1 MPKRYRAGVIGRTGR
16 GGYGHGLDTV
26 YRHMDE
32 VDLIAVAD
40 DDPDG
45 LEEAGRRLG
54 VDKLYPDYCEML
66 RREWFD
72 IVSVCP
78 RWLGQHAEMVA
89 QVAKA
94 GACVFLEK
102 PIAPTLSEADAMI
115 EACESAGVRMGVAH
129 QGRMHRATAY
139 ARQLLMEGEIG
150 EILSVQM
157 HGKEDQRGGGED
169 LMVLGTH
176 LFDMVRLLL
185 GRNPIWVF
193 ASVTKQDGCPITVE
207 DAQEGPEELG
217 LIAGDRIHALYGFGN
232 GVTATF
238 ETRRNQISESDRYGM
253 WIYGSAGILTVHNSS
268 QQIRLYESPLWN
280 PDIAVSVRDITAEA
294 FGLAPSEQAPQAD
307 LQMEANV
314 AIVRDVL
321 QAQAD
326 GRRPVNSGHDARWAL
341 EMIHGVYESHLYGER
356 VSLPLLNR
364 QHPLVQTPR
373 ERA

>member
-16 GGYGHGLDTV
+16 GDYGHGLDTV
-26 YRHMDE
+26 YRHMDD
-32 VDLIAVAD
+32 VDIIAVAD

-45 LEEAGRRLG
+45 LRAAGQRLG
-54 VDKLYPDYCEML
+54 VDKLYADYREML

-72 IVSVCP
+72 IVSICP

-89 QVAKA
+89 DVAKA

-102 PIAPTLSEADAMI
+102 PIAPTLADADAMI
-115 EACESAGVRMGVAH
+115 EACDKAGVRMGVAH
-129 QGRMHRATAY
+129 QGHMHQAGAY
-139 ARQLLMEGEIG
+139 AKNLLMEGAIG
-150 EILSVQM
+150 EILSIQM
-157 HGKEDQRGGGED
+157 HGKEDPRGGGED

-193 ASVTKQDGCPITVE
+193 ASVTKQDGCAITGE

-238 ETRRNQISESDRYGM
+238 ETRRNQISEPNRYGM
-253 WIYGSAGILTVHNSS
+253 WIYGSEGILTVHRSS
-268 QQIRLYESPLWN
+268 QQIRLYESPIWH
-280 PDIAVSVRDITAEA
+280 PDSAVPVRDITAEA
-294 FGLAPSEQAPQAD
+294 LGLASAEQPSQDD
-307 LQMEANV
+307 LQMVANV

-326 GRRPVNSGHDARWAL
+326 GRRPVNSGHDARWSL
-341 EMIHGVYESHLYGER
+341 EMIHGVYASHLLGER
-356 VSLPLLNR
+356 VSLPLVNR
-364 QHPLVQTPR
+364 EHPLAPV
-373 ERA
+373 AY

>member
-32 VDLIAVAD
+32 VDIVALAD

-45 LEEAGRRLG
+45 LRAAGQRLG
-54 VDKLYPDYCEML
+54 VDKLYSDYREML

-89 QVAKA
+89 DVAKA

-102 PIAPTLSEADAMI
+102 PIAPTLAEADAMI
-115 EACESAGVRMGVAH
+115 EACDKAGIRMGVAH
-129 QGRMHRATAY
+129 QGRMHRAAAY
-139 ARQLLMEGEIG
+139 AKQLLMEGAIG

-157 HGKEDQRGGGED
+157 RGKEDQRGGGED

-176 LFDMVRLLL
+176 LFDMVRFLL

-193 ASVTKQDGCPITVE
+193 ASVTRQDGSPITVE

-238 ETRRNQISESDRYGM
+238 ETRRNQISEPDRYGI
-253 WIYGSAGILTVHNSS
+253 WIYGSAGILTVHHSS
-268 QQIRLYESPLWN
+268 QQIRLYASSIWH
-280 PDIAVSVRDITAEA
+280 PDTAVPVRNITAEVL
-294 FGLAPSEQAPQAD
+294 GLAPAEQPSQAD
-307 LQMEANV
+307 LQMVSNV
-314 AIVRDVL
+314 AIVRNVL
-321 QAQAD
+321 QARTD
-326 GRRPVNSGHDARWAL
+326 GCRPVNSGHDARWAL
-341 EMIHGVYESHLYGER
+341 EMIHGVYTSHLRGER
-356 VSLPLLNR
+356 VALPLINR
-364 QHPLVQTPR
+364 EHPLAQVSY
-373 ERA
+373 